1 MSQAGSGWNEITKA
15 FKDNT
20 DVAFCDVNLSQDQVR
35 DIHGE
40 QQSPGAGG
48 WPTIRY
54 FNKETGYGGKP
65 YPKKTDKAMCDELG
79 DTSNMQA
86 YVEEMG
92 GTSLCSIETLKGC
105 SDKESKFISKWKPKS
120 VDDVAKELAR
130 LDGMQ
135 SKDSGSMKPDTL
147 AWSKSRIGILKKL
160 SGGGKKDEL

>member
-1 MSQAGSGWNEITKA
+1 
-15 FKDNT
+15 
-20 DVAFCDVNLSQDQVR
+20 
-35 DIHGE
+35 
-40 QQSPGAGG
+40 
-48 WPTIRY
+48 
-54 FNKETGYGGKP
+54 
-65 YPKKTDKAMCDELG
+65 MCDELG